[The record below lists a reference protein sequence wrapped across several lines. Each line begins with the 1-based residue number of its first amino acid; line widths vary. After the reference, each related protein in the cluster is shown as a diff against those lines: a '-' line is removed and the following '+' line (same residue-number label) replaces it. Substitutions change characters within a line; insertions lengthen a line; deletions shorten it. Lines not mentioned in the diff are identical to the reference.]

1 MAPFKDVVND
11 VIPID
16 LNRDEHDIDA
26 YLSALKNQQKKHS
39 GKMYFLRLHFTK
51 KPSLVLEA

>member
-26 YLSALKNQQKKHS
+26 YLLALKKSAEEAQRQDVFS
-39 GKMYFLRLHFTK
+39 
-51 KPSLVLEA
+51 KPF